1 MKNTGIKLKNIKRI
15 DTESKNRYRDSILKV
30 FQARLQSPNGG
41 GAILVN
47 TDKNLM
53 PANCLEI
60 QKIGSKLTQQDVN
73 CLTKSRKSGS
83 EIVRKRSQNRSDF
96 TSHEKKALKL
106 ENPAKKKQS
115 FYVENC
121 DQHDMV
127 AITSDKS
134 SDLSMDSP
142 ENRPK
147 RKKRKTRAERNKLKP
162 NNLSKK
168 CESKEKTSAVTK
180 HLSCTQNLSNSVN
193 TTIDDGDLAFS
204 RITNTRLTKRLGLF
218 NQGKKSLKI
227 GRDPIVVSDSIRKK
241 TDADLWKIIHNA
253 DDDCNQMDVDYDINS
268 PNPIHDQ
275 LSTSRDHLSTVEQV
289 LPKPIY
295 ITPISNS
302 LPNRH
307 HHSSA
312 TSTGVS
318 HSTANFTEETLPNSP
333 PLQEISNFLMKSLL
347 NKKISNK
354 NDLLQTTCDELKKM
368 MKQNIPPSATPIS
381 CRLSSTSSSHNTNSI
396 QRSLLNSFIQ
406 EKTGKDKEQSKII
419 KTPIFIELPKTNG
432 DVIKIDKAQIE
443 TDVPMLSRTQSPV
456 SSKDTDF
463 TNAKSLLQMND
474 VMAFSQ
480 VNRVTNSQEIGI
492 DLMDVGSN
500 SHEEPV
506 KAMSASQS
514 SGFHSVHTD
523 PPILLPT
530 VDHYLQNDRSVSN
543 IHDHRQNL
551 LTALHRA
558 SRPPIRTTEGV
569 ITELQPQYM
578 PQFHGDFYKD
588 PLITSESI
596 WPCSYINP
604 AKQQAQTRG
613 CDILDMLDSDRQYR
627 HLHSIPSVYIPETD
641 IISPSWHFTSMP
653 PPSISSSPPKLF
665 PRRLY

>member
-1 MKNTGIKLKNIKRI
+1 MKNTGIKLKNIKKI
-15 DTESKNRYRDSILKV
+15 GTESKNKYRDSILKV

-47 TDKNLM
+47 IDKNLM
-53 PANCLEI
+53 PTNCFET
-60 QKIGSKLTQQDVN
+60 QKAGSKLTKQDVK
-73 CLTKSRKSGS
+73 CITKSRKSGS
-83 EIVRKRSQNRSDF
+83 EIISKQSQKKSHI
-96 TSHEKKALKL
+96 TSHEKKALEL
-106 ENPAKKKQS
+106 EKTVKKKQS
-115 FYVENC
+115 ICVGNC
-121 DQHDMV
+121 DQHV
-127 AITSDKS
+127 AITTDKS

-142 ENRPK
+142 ENNRPK
-147 RKKRKTRAERNKLKP
+147 RKKRKTRAQRNKLKP
-162 NNLSKK
+162 NNPSKK
-168 CESKEKTSAVTK
+168 CENNQKTSTVTK
-180 HLSCTQNLSNSVN
+180 HLSSTQNLSNMVN
-193 TTIDDGDLAFS
+193 TTVYDSDLAFS

-218 NQGKKSLKI
+218 NQGKKSMKI
-227 GRDPIVVSDSIRKK
+227 GRDPIVVSNSIRKK

-253 DDDCNQMDVDYDINS
+253 DDDCNQMDVDYDIHS
-268 PNPIHDQ
+268 PNPINDQ

-289 LPKPIY
+289 LPNPVY
-295 ITPISNS
+295 ITPLSNS
-302 LPNRH
+302 LPNR

-318 HSTANFTEETLPNSP
+318 SGTANFTGETMPNSP

-347 NKKISNK
+347 SKKMSNK

-368 MKQNIPPSATPIS
+368 IKQKIPPSATPMS
-381 CRLSSTSSSHNTNSI
+381 CRISTSSSSHNTNSI

-406 EKTGKDKEQSKII
+406 EKTGKDREQSKII
-419 KTPIFIELPKTNG
+419 KTPILIELPKTNG
-432 DVIKIDKAQIE
+432 DVIKIAKAQME

-456 SSKDTDF
+456 SSKDTAF
-463 TNAKSLLQMND
+463 ANAKSLLQMND
-474 VMAFSQ
+474 DMAFSQ
-480 VNRVTNSQEIGI
+480 VNRVTNSHEIGL
-492 DLMDVGSN
+492 DLMDDGSN

-506 KAMSASQS
+506 KAMSTSQS
-514 SGFHSVHTD
+514 LGFHNVHTN

-530 VDHYLQNDRSVSN
+530 VDHYLQDDRSVIN

-558 SRPPIRTTEGV
+558 SRPPLRTTEAV

-578 PQFHGDFYKD
+578 PHFHGDFYKD

-604 AKQQAQTRG
+604 EKQQAQTRG
-613 CDILDMLDSDRQYR
+613 CDILDILDSDRQYR
-627 HLHSIPSVYIPETD
+627 HHLHSIPSVYIPETN
-641 IISPSWHFTSMP
+641 ITSPSWHFTSMP